1 MRKAVDT
8 TVEVGATAL
17 GVVVGLSVVS
27 PELGIVT
34 QGISALVGGVLG
46 RFVGGAITNRV
57 S

>member
-46 RFVGGAITNRV
+46 RLVGGALTNRV